1 MSLASFYIG
10 VAQLVL
16 VVLALGFFAYRL
28 RSSLLPAYEGPVA
41 RLGEIVIG
49 IATLIVVSELLG
61 VFGLLRGWAIVAV
74 SLIAAL
80 VAWLRLYP
88 ADAQPDLKLPAPSI
102 STAAGVFAVAVA
114 TILVA
119 QWGAFT
125 SYNLD
130 HGITNFDSVW
140 YHMPFAAE
148 MARSGSSVAFHHTET
163 VFLNW
168 FYPQNSEIV
177 HGAAIAL
184 SGRDFFSI
192 FINMGWLGI
201 ALLAGWCVG
210 RPYGRPHLTMVAAAV
225 LLVTHTL
232 VAREPG
238 TGKNDIVAIALTISM
253 VAFMI
258 NRGAVERDGRGRI
271 SPDWALALGGL
282 SAGLAAGTKVT
293 ALAPVAMVTFAVLFA
308 TVEGKRLRAA
318 GVWFAS
324 AFVGGGF
331 WYLRSLIASGNP
343 LPQVE
348 TLGPLNLPGP
358 ERLQVGRPDFNVF
371 HYLTDSAVWR
381 DYFLPG
387 LEKGFGVLWPL
398 LLALAII
405 GVVAL
410 IFRGPGRLTRAHGLA
425 ALVAIGAYLVTPL
438 GAAGP
443 EGEPTAFAV
452 NLRFLIPALIMA
464 LVLVPLLPWFDRLKP
479 RIALAAAFLALFL
492 AAGSPDAIW
501 NQPGKAFGIAFALA
515 TVVLPALLWL
525 FRERLNDLLKGRSVT
540 VPATILAALL
550 ALLLAW
556 PLSSYYFDARYDD
569 FEPESGLAAPYR
581 WASGLS
587 DTHIGLAGS
596 TAGFKQYGFFGE
608 DLTNQVT
615 YIGRDVGGG
624 GFEAIATCSGFRQ
637 AVNNADLDY
646 LATSSYLNFNDYE
659 NPIRSPERSFIEGD
673 PAITRVAAAIQA
685 PDGAQVMVWKVDGPL
700 DPSGCRVDPEDEF
713 VPGLKDPAGQ

>member
-16 VVLALGFFAYRL
+16 VVLALGFFAFRL
-28 RSSLLPAYEGPVA
+28 RSRLLPEYEGPVA
-41 RLGEIVIG
+41 RLGELVIG
-49 IATLIVVSELLG
+49 IATLVVVSELLG
-61 VFGLLRGWAIVAV
+61 IFGLLQGPAILAACLV
-74 SLIAAL
+74 IAL

-88 ADAQPDLKLPAPSI
+88 AEARPDLKLPAPSI
-102 STAAGVFAVAVA
+102 TTVGGIFAVVVLA
-114 TILVA
+114 ILVA
-119 QWGAFT
+119 QWGAFV

-184 SGRDFFSI
+184 TGRDFFSI

-210 RPYGRPHLTMVAAAV
+210 RPYGRPHLTMVAAAI

-253 VAFMI
+253 VAFVI

-271 SPDWALALGGL
+271 SPDWAMALGGL
-282 SAGLAAGTKVT
+282 TAGLAAGTKVT

-308 TVEGKRLRAA
+308 TVKGKRLQAA
-318 GVWFAS
+318 AVWFGA
-324 AFVGGGF
+324 AFAGGGF
-331 WYLRSLIASGNP
+331 WYLRSVIASGNP

-358 ERLQVGRPDFNVF
+358 ERLQVGRPDFNVL
-371 HYLTDSAVWR
+371 HYVTDTAVWR

-387 LEKGFGVLWPL
+387 LEKGFGELWPL
-398 LLALAII
+398 LIALAIV
-405 GVVAL
+405 GLVAL
-410 IFRGPGRLTRAHGLA
+410 MFRGPGRLTRAHGLA
-425 ALVAIGAYLVTPL
+425 ALLAIAAYLVTPL

-464 LVLVPLLPWFDRLKP
+464 LVLVPLLPWFDRQKP
-479 RIALAAAFLALFL
+479 RIALAIAFVALFL
-492 AAGSPDAIW
+492 AAGNDDAIW

-515 TVVLPALLWL
+515 TVVVPAVLWF
-525 FRERLNDLLKGRSVT
+525 FRERLSGLLGGRSPLF
-540 VPATILAALL
+540 PAVALAGLL
-550 ALLLAW
+550 ALLVAG
-556 PLSSYYFDARYDD
+556 PLSGYYFDSRYDD

-581 WASGLS
+581 WANGLEDS
-587 DTHIGLAGS
+587 HVGLAGS
-596 TAGFKQYGFFGE
+596 TAGFKQYGFFGK
-608 DLTNQVT
+608 DLSNQVT
-615 YIGRDVGGG
+615 YIGRDVRGG
-624 GFEAIATCSGFRQ
+624 GFEAIGTCSEFRQ
-637 AVNNADLDY
+637 AVNDADLDY
-646 LATSSYLNFNDYE
+646 LVTSSYLNFNDYE
-659 NPIRSPERSFIEGD
+659 SPIRSPERGFIEDD
-673 PAITRVAAAIQA
+673 PAVSRVTETIQE
-685 PDGAQVMVWKVDGPL
+685 PDEDQIQVWKLSGPL
-700 DPSGCRVDPEDEF
+700 DPSGCRVGPEDEYI
-713 VPGLKDPAGQ
+713 PGLKDHSAQ